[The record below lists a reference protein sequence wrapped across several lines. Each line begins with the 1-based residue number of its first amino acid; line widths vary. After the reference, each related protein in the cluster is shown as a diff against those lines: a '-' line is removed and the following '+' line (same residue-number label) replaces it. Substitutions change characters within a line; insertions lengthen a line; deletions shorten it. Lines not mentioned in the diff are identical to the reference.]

1 MEKTSIISIDEIT
14 KIEKQHLEF
23 IQELLFELT
32 GENELLDD
40 NKILKDLKSYLDKFI
55 LLFIKMNHELVGIIT
70 IQEAFAFYANGKYGI
85 INELYIKPKFRSK
98 GLGELLIKE
107 SIKIAKH
114 KNWKRIDVTAPP
126 GDKWKRT
133 KEFYIQ
139 NGFQYTGPK
148 LKYLIKQ

>member
-1 MEKTSIISIDEIT
+1 
-14 KIEKQHLEF
+14 
-23 IQELLFELT
+23 
-32 GENELLDD
+32 
-40 NKILKDLKSYLDKFI
+40 
-55 LLFIKMNHELVGIIT
+55 MNHDLVGIIT

-148 LKYLIKQ
+148 LKYLIRQ